1 MYTTQYDMQEIL
13 DAMMNGGLRGTKYK
27 GSKAEVADEGQQLY
41 PGKVFGTR
49 SKKELCN
56 QKGIIFGS
64 MEALTESHH
73 ILTHITPN
81 VYRSAKRTMDGKTKG
96 HSESNLKQINVF
108 AIDIDGINKQ
118 DITMGDIMLRGH
130 EVGLV
135 PTLILDTPNGY
146 HVMFFLKEPIYI
158 KRTEARRRNVA
169 LDMAKRISINLR
181 RYFGEI
187 IPGIDVTCNHFGYF
201 RCPTQDNIIDYR
213 PGNQYTVAQLIDF
226 SRNYEEYHNETGE
239 KSNVVAI
246 RRVQSIHDEW
256 FHRLYNC
263 KHIKGSN
270 GQIGRDNAIFTMAL
284 HCYASGMEKAE
295 CLAVMQNFN
304 SNLEEPLSA
313 QTVDLKVESAYSGEY
328 YGASNRH
335 INALMYAWCEITDS
349 RRNTFWFQ
357 KHAKKREDRERS
369 HYMEWERDLY
379 LYVNKRAE
387 EGYLV
392 TTTAQIMEDLGIARS
407 SLYGLLK
414 ITNNVFW
421 SATKGRNA
429 RVTLYTRKTLFQHA
443 LNCVRKFNVKKTE
456 YKLYI
461 ETLLPEANRAITDA
475 ITAVLESFQE
485 NDENT
490 RYKAVSEINTS

>member
-1 MYTTQYDMQEIL
+1 MRQAKNQMSWPSDVCR
-13 DAMMNGGLRGTKYK
+13 ASMMNGSTD
-27 GSKAEVADEGQQLY
+27 S
-41 PGKVFGTR
+41 
-49 SKKELCN
+49 
-56 QKGIIFGS
+56 
-64 MEALTESHH
+64 
-73 ILTHITPN
+73 ITASISRVPTG
-81 VYRSAKRTMDGKTKG
+81 RSAVT
-96 HSESNLKQINVF
+96 
-108 AIDIDGINKQ
+108 
-118 DITMGDIMLRGH
+118 
-130 EVGLV
+130 
-135 PTLILDTPNGY
+135 TP
-146 HVMFFLKEPIYI
+146 
-158 KRTEARRRNVA
+158 
-169 LDMAKRISINLR
+169 
-181 RYFGEI
+181 
-187 IPGIDVTCNHFGYF
+187 
-201 RCPTQDNIIDYR
+201 
-213 PGNQYTVAQLIDF
+213 F
-226 SRNYEEYHNETGE
+226 SRWRCT
-239 KSNVVAI
+239 VM
-246 RRVQSIHDEW
+246 RR
-256 FHRLYNC
+256 
-263 KHIKGSN
+263 
-270 GQIGRDNAIFTMAL
+270 
-284 HCYASGMEKAE
+284 MEKAE